1 MILFINYKIQLSI
14 YLVHF
19 PLLVLKIMVL
29 RFLKYLFH
37 TGFTQEFDQRL
48 VFRQSTMGTQQRKA
62 AFFCIPFGDLLLG
75 LVQRCVEIIF
85 LNIHQTLNPRSEE
98 HTSELQSLMRIS
110 YAVFC
115 LKKKQK
121 NTSQKIIRIE

>member
-1 MILFINYKIQLSI
+1 MYCVSFFFKQKTAYEMLISDWSSDVCSSDLFNALFCKLYAMILFINYKIQLSI

-48 VFRQSTMGTQQRKA
+48 VFRQSTIDRKR
-62 AFFCIPFGDLLLG
+62 
-75 LVQRCVEIIF
+75 VV
-85 LNIHQTLNPRSEE
+85 
-98 HTSELQSLMRIS
+98 
-110 YAVFC
+110 
-115 LKKKQK
+115 
-121 NTSQKIIRIE
+121 